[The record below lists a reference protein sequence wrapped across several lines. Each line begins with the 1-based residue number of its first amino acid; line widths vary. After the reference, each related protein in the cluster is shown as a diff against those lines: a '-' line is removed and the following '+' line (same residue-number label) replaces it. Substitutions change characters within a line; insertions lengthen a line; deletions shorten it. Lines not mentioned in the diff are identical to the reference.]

1 MKELEKPQPILFKKI
16 YSWNAPERAWSEK
29 PRAWYVLYSFFFVFI
44 IAIVAILGQTFLIL
58 AIIAFIFLWF
68 TQASIPP
75 QIREH
80 SITTIGI
87 KTFEKMFK
95 WSSIKHFWFSTK
107 EGFIYLN
114 LELVDNDPANEGI
127 KRLSLI
133 VNDVDEFEIF
143 NTLIK
148 YIDYGDTKEIDYNI
162 LTRALHGKHKDV
174 SKFLPENLY
183 TQDQYVEIVD
193 EDIKPTPKKKKSK

>member
-1 MKELEKPQPILFKKI
+1 MQEPQPILFKKI
-16 YSWNAPERAWSEK
+16 FSWNAPERAWSEK
-29 PRAWYVLYSFFFVFI
+29 TRAWYVLYSFFFVVL

-95 WSSIKHFWFSTK
+95 WSSIKHFWFSSK
-107 EGFIYLN
+107 EGYNYLN
-114 LELVDNDPANEGI
+114 LDLVENDPANENL
-127 KRLSLI
+127 KRISLI
-133 VNDVDEFEIF
+133 IDPTNEFEIF
-143 NTLIK
+143 NTLIN

-162 LTRALHGKHKDV
+162 LTRLLQGKHKDI
-174 SKFLPENLY
+174 SLFLPENLY
-183 TQDQYVEIVD
+183 TQEQYIEITD
-193 EDIKPTPKKKKSK
+193 ESATQSPKKKKSKK